1 MSREQDDGWD
11 KAKRRCR
18 LTDEEIRMA
27 RELGFQPKSLIRNI
41 PSPSQQWKLPVAQ
54 WLRGLYEEKF
64 GPAEPPAEH
73 RAAAASPSQSEPG
86 NPDHPWPDKPVIVPP
101 RPPEDF
107 FELED
112 EFDDEDIPFYGFEPR
127 FEPPSDEEIDEENHH
142 MVRRQCL
149 FRWAAQ
155 AIAVA
160 MTELPEV
167 QKIAAFGAVAKALR
181 PEIPRFSQFRRHRIR
196 ILHECADLDLAVW
209 MTSMDRLKE
218 LKRAMSRGLALVQE
232 TAFGGVAHHQVD
244 VHLFDAATD
253 GYQGRLC
260 YFGQCPKPGKREC
273 FVRHCGDKPFLRQFS
288 NYRFHSGQ
296 FRDEPMVP
304 LFDRVRGFLVRL
316 PIIEEPLEFDA
327 GPYDDDVPF

>member
-1 MSREQDDGWD
+1 MSREQFDGWD
-11 KAKRRCR
+11 EAKRRCR

-27 RELGFQPKSLIRNI
+27 RELGFQPKTLIRNI
-41 PSPSQQWKLPVAQ
+41 PSPSQQWKLPVSQ
-54 WLRGLYEEKF
+54 WVRGLYEEKF
-64 GPAEPPAEH
+64 GPDEPPAEH

-86 NPDHPWPDKPVIVPP
+86 NADHPWPDK
-101 RPPEDF
+101 
-107 FELED
+107 
-112 EFDDEDIPFYGFEPR
+112 
-127 FEPPSDEEIDEENHH
+127 
-142 MVRRQCL
+142 
-149 FRWAAQ
+149 
-155 AIAVA
+155 
-160 MTELPEV
+160 
-167 QKIAAFGAVAKALR
+167 
-181 PEIPRFSQFRRHRIR
+181 IR

-244 VHLFDAATD
+244 AHLFDAATD

-288 NYRFHSGQ
+288 NYRFRSGQ

-304 LFDRVRGFLVRL
+304 LFDRAQGFLVRL
-316 PIIEEPLEFDA
+316 PVIEEPPEFDP
-327 GPYDDDVPF
+327 GPCDDDVPF